1 VIILGN
7 WNEEV
12 QSNMVSTPL
21 QTLGLKDA
29 VITFHHASPP
39 NTYNQGQFPID
50 RIFLQAEWIPQV
62 TGSYLAFDQGVPS
75 DHRAIWVDLPID
87 LLGWNAP
94 TTSVPIW
101 ARHLKCD
108 DPHVVKHHN
117 NILDEKVKKQGIYE
131 VLNQLYVQTA
141 GCQLLVTQQRCLEHI
156 DNIATT
162 AKLAAEQQCQKLTVG
177 KVLWCPRLAKARA
190 VIQYWTG
197 VHKHL
202 SDGHIGAQILT
213 QRAKMED
220 FNMLWKISN
229 HHRSNSSSTYGRA
242 TNATKN

>member
-1 VIILGN
+1 
-7 WNEEV
+7 
-12 QSNMVSTPL
+12 MVSTPL

-29 VITFHHASPP
+29 VTSIHHASPP

-87 LLGWNAP
+87 LLGWSAP

-141 GCQLLVTQQRCLEHI
+141 GCQLLVTQQRCLE
-156 DNIATT
+156 
-162 AKLAAEQQCQKLTVG
+162 QK
-177 KVLWCPRLAKARA
+177 KVL
-190 VIQYWTG
+190 
-197 VHKHL
+197 
-202 SDGHIGAQILT
+202 T
-213 QRAKMED
+213 Q
-220 FNMLWKISN
+220 FNEL
-229 HHRSNSSSTYGRA
+229 SNSPPWLSLRAPLFQSYPDSHGRC
-242 TNATKN
+242 TQIT